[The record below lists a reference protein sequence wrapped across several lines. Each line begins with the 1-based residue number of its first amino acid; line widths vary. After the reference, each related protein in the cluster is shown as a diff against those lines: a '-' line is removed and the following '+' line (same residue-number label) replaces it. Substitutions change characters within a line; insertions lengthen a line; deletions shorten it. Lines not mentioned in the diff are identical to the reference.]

1 MKSRQVRAGSHP
13 GRSWAVVAAV
23 VAGGTTILYVWII
36 AAESDEHDLGRVA
49 AVIVLFL
56 LATVCAIGA
65 AMLRTPEARHVS
77 AAAGTGVLLSLGV
90 LALLSVGLL
99 LLVAAGLLIMTIAAG
114 REERRSS
121 SKVRVIL
128 AFAVGA
134 ALPWALVLIA

>member
-1 MKSRQVRAGSHP
+1 
-13 GRSWAVVAAV
+13 
-23 VAGGTTILYVWII
+23 
-36 AAESDEHDLGRVA
+36 
-49 AVIVLFL
+49 
-56 LATVCAIGA
+56 
-65 AMLRTPEARHVS
+65 MLRTPEARHVS